1 MKTQL
6 CFFATLAWGLL
17 AMAFALPCRADEP
30 PVVDDAQGETK
41 KLNEFIEKSVD
52 WYEILPS
59 TDAKTPLRPLP
70 VSRWRNVARGQEGE
84 AMMVIW
90 CQNGRP
96 EVVASIFPWAGML
109 HHEFGSLSRDAKLVA
124 RDKSAVVW
132 SPNVPG
138 IKFEDIPGATEP
150 AETPAARLRQMKSLA
165 ERFRA
170 TMTGWKGDN
179 SDREE
184 LRLLPRPLYR
194 YDLKDSKET
203 FPNLLDGA
211 LFGFVMGTDPEVVMV
226 LEAVSRDGKSLWQYA
241 FARATSGG
249 LEARLDGK
257 VVWVGEKYPA
267 NRGPT
272 SPQLTLG
279 RPLAE

>member
-1 MKTQL
+1 MKTHL
-6 CFFATLAWGLL
+6 CLIACLAGGLL
-17 AMAFALPCRADEP
+17 AIAISPVGRADDP
-30 PVVDDAQGETK
+30 PAVDDAQEETK
-41 KLNEFIEKSVD
+41 KLNEFIEKSID

-59 TDAKTPLRPLP
+59 ADAQTPLRPQP
-70 VSRWRNVARGQEGE
+70 VVRWRNVARGQAGE

-90 CQNGRP
+90 CHHGRP
-96 EVVASIFPWAGML
+96 EAMASIFPWEGRL
-109 HHEFGSLSRDAKLVA
+109 HHEFGSLSRAAKLIA
-124 RDKSAVVW
+124 RDKGAVVW
-132 SPNVPG
+132 SPNTPG
-138 IKFEDIPGATEP
+138 INFEDIPDAPEP

-194 YDLKDSKET
+194 YDLKDSKEAH
-203 FPNLLDGA
+203 PNLQDGA
-211 LFGFVMGTDPEVVMV
+211 LLAFVMGTDPEVVMV
-226 LEAVSRDGKSLWQYA
+226 LEAINRDGRSVWQYA

-257 VVWVGEKYPA
+257 VVWVAEKYPA
-267 NRGPT
+267 NRNRN
-272 SPQLTLG
+272 SPQVTLG